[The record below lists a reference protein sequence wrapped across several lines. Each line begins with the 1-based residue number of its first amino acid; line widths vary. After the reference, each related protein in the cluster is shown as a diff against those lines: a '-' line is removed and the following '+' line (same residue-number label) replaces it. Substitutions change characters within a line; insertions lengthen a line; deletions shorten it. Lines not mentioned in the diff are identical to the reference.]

1 MNKNFSEFR
10 TDPREKL
17 LKILELLKEHTT
29 SNNLKIP
36 KNFNY
41 LIRKL
46 YKYIKPKINLMNV
59 NFNDL
64 EDIDKEK
71 Q

>member
-1 MNKNFSEFR
+1 MNKPFS
-10 TDPREKL
+10 DPREKL
-17 LKILELLKEHTT
+17 LKVIELLKDHTT
-29 SNNLKIP
+29 NNSLKIP
-36 KNFNY
+36 KNFGF

-59 NFNDL
+59 TFDEL
-64 EDIDKEK
+64 EEIDKEK